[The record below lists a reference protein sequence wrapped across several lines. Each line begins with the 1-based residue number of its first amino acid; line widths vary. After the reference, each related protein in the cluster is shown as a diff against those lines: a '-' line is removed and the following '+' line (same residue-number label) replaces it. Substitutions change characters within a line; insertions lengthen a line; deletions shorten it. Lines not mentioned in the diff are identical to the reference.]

1 MFWQVYVLN
10 VNEQIKNELLKAID
24 AYFFVNE
31 LYKLSSSFIKY
42 KCEEGFPIGNLTKIH
57 YHMFGGDSPDILKSI
72 CCYGKFN
79 LGFTDILRISKI
91 MISLILV
98 WNMVPK
104 EESTKYSYWA
114 IKSKS

>member
-57 YHMFGGDSPDILKSI
+57 YHMFGGDSPDILKVSAA
-72 CCYGKFN
+72 
-79 LGFTDILRISKI
+79 
-91 MISLILV
+91 MESLILALV
-98 WNMVPK
+98 ASRQVV
-104 EESTKYSYWA
+104 
-114 IKSKS
+114 